1 MIKALFEKIKITA
14 ELVKFE
20 HTIFALPFAF
30 MGALMGASGPIPF
43 DRIFYILMAMIGA
56 RTAAMA
62 FNRVADRY
70 IDAKNPRTQN
80 RALPKKL
87 LSLPAVWSLILLS
100 LCIFFYA
107 AYNLNTACLK
117 LAPIALFLM
126 FFYSWSKR
134 FTAFSHF
141 ILGLVLAIAPMGG
154 YLAVRPVMDWAPLT
168 LSAAVLLWSAG
179 FDIIYACQD
188 IEFDKTEKL
197 HSLPV
202 ICGMQN
208 ALHISRTLHV
218 FTVAGFLLTGH
229 LISAD
234 FFYYTSVLICSALL
248 IYEHSLLRGGNLE
261 NINMAFFNVNGYVAI
276 IIFFGTLLNYYF

>member
-1 MIKALFEKIKITA
+1 MIKTLFEKIKITA

-30 MGALMGASGPIPF
+30 MGALMGAEGPVPF
-43 DRIFYILMAMIGA
+43 DRIFYILLAMIGA

-62 FNRVADRY
+62 FNRIADRR

-87 LSLPAVWSLILLS
+87 LSLPAVWSLITLS
-100 LCIFFYA
+100 LSIFFYA
-107 AYNLNTACLK
+107 AYNLNMVCLK
-117 LAPIALFLM
+117 LAPLALFLM
-126 FFYSWSKR
+126 FFYSWTKR
-134 FTAFSHF
+134 FTSFSHF
-141 ILGLVLAIAPMGG
+141 VLGLVLAIAPMGG
-154 YLAVRPVMDWAPLT
+154 YLAVRPVMNWAPLI

-208 ALHISRTLHV
+208 ALYISRTLHA
-218 FTVAGFLLTGH
+218 FTVAVFFLTGY

-234 FFYYTSVLICSALL
+234 FFYYTS
-248 IYEHSLLRGGNLE
+248 
-261 NINMAFFNVNGYVAI
+261 
-276 IIFFGTLLNYYF
+276 